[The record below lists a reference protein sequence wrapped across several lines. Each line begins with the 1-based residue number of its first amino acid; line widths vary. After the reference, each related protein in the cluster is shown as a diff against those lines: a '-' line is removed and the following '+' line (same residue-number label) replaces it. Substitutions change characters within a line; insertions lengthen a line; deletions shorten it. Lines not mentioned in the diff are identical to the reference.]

1 MPGIGISLTQ
11 MDMEINNELTR
22 LKGEDIM
29 EIYIAVQQLLNQAKR
44 LKMLDSTDEIYARN
58 QLLSLLH
65 LDGFFKQPVDNE
77 LPIPDLL
84 DIIADYAVK
93 AGIIKDLM
101 ADKDILKARI
111 MNVFMPKPSE
121 LNDLFDQRY
130 KVHPEQATAYFYNLS
145 RNSNYIQTKQIAKNI
160 TYTVETDYGE
170 LDITINLSKPE
181 KDPKQIALEREM
193 KPVTTN
199 YPTCLLCIENEGYAG
214 RVNHP
219 ARSNHRMVRIPLCN
233 ETWYLQYSPYL
244 YYNEHCILLSGEH
257 RDMKI
262 NFQTFTNLLTFVKK
276 FPHYFIGSNAD
287 IPIVGGSILTHDH
300 YQGGRYE
307 FAMARAK
314 EEDAF
319 SIKGFPSISA
329 HIVKW
334 PMSVI
339 RIKGVR
345 LEEVAGAADR
355 ILQKWINY
363 SDPAADILAYTGD
376 TRHNTITPI
385 ARMRDGLFELDLV
398 LRNNRTSEDHP
409 LGIFHPHQD
418 VHHIKKENIG
428 LIEVMGLAVLPARLQ
443 KELIEVEKYLLNHP
457 NEIKDYHRTWAELL
471 KLAHDKELSP
481 ETAKTI
487 VSQAV
492 GSKFL
497 KCLEDAGVFKRNL
510 QGKQAFQRFIDML

>member
-1 MPGIGISLTQ
+1 
-11 MDMEINNELTR
+11 
-22 LKGEDIM
+22 M
-29 EIYIAVQQLLNQAKR
+29 EIYIAVQQLLNQTKR
-44 LKMLDSTDEIYARN
+44 LHLLNPADEIYSRN
-58 QLLSLLH
+58 QLLSLLQ
-65 LDGFFKQPVDNE
+65 LDSFIKQPTENE

-84 DIIADYAVK
+84 DIIAEYAVK
-93 AGIIKDLM
+93 AGIINDLL
-101 ADKDILKARI
+101 ADRDIFKAKI
-111 MNVFMPKPSE
+111 MDVFIPKPSE
-121 LNDLFDQRY
+121 INRIFAQQY
-130 KVHPEQATAYFYNLS
+130 HENPKNATDYFYELS

-160 TYTVETDYGE
+160 SYIVNTEYGE

-199 YPTCLLCIENEGYAG
+199 YPTCLLCIENEGYVG
-214 RVNHP
+214 RLNHP
-219 ARSNHRMVRIPLCN
+219 ARSNHRMVRIPICD

-262 NFQTFTNLLTFVKK
+262 DHQTITNLLTFVKK

-314 EEDAF
+314 EEEAF
-319 SIKGFPSISA
+319 SIKGFPSVSA

-339 RIKGVR
+339 RLKGIR
-345 LEEVAGAADR
+345 LEEVAGAVDR
-355 ILQKWINY
+355 ILQKWIRY
-363 SDPAADILAYTGD
+363 SDPSVDILAYTGD

-385 ARMRDGLFELDLV
+385 ARLRDGLFELDLV
-398 LRNNRTSEDHP
+398 LRNNRTSEKHP
-409 LGIFHPHQD
+409 MGIFHPHQD

-443 KELIEVEKYLLNHP
+443 KELVEVEKYLLNKP
-457 NEIKDYHRTWAELL
+457 NEMEDYHRAWAELL

-481 ETAKTI
+481 ETTKDF
-487 VSQAV
+487 VYQAV
-492 GSKFL
+492 GTKFL
-497 KCLEDAGVFKRNL
+497 KCLEDAGVFKRN
-510 QGKQAFQRFIDML
+510 QEGKHAFLRFIDTL